1 MENPNITAD
10 MVELTEFPQLAQKYH
25 VMGVPKT
32 VINETRSVDGA
43 VPESAL
49 VDMVLAA
56 IGEED

>member
-1 MENPNITAD
+1 MENENITAD

-32 VINETRSVDGA
+32 IINETHAVDGA

-49 VDMVLAA
+49 VDLVLAA
-56 IGEED
+56 IGEEG

>member
-1 MENPNITAD
+1 MENENITAD

-32 VINETRSVDGA
+32 IINETHGVDGA

-49 VDMVLAA
+49 VDMVLEA
-56 IGEED
+56 IGE

>member
-1 MENPNITAD
+1 MENENITAD

-32 VINETRSVDGA
+32 IINETRAVDGA
-43 VPESAL
+43 VPESVL

-56 IGEED
+56 VGEEG